1 MRSGLVSR
9 DSDSTRES
17 RHTPLHVERGKAR
30 EREGKRGKERE
41 REGKRGKERE
51 REQKK
56 AIKQKERSEKKKMK
70 REWGK

>member
-41 REGKRGKERE
+41 RE
-51 REQKK
+51 QKK

-70 REWGK
+70 RKWGK